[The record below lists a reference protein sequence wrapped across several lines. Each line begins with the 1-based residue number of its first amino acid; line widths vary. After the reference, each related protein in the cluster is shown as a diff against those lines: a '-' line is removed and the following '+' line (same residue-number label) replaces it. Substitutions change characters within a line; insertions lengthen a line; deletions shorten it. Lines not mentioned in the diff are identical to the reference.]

1 MTEGN
6 KDTLYYDGQCP
17 LCLREITQL
26 KSMGDDTLALIDIH
40 SLSDE
45 EPSSAHCRLPDK
57 DALLRTLHL
66 ETADAKLL
74 TGLDANVAG
83 WKHTPYGRWL
93 AWLRWPLIAP
103 CADFVYGAWA
113 RWRYRRL
120 YGKGPAEQNQRGTD
134 RATG

>member
-57 DALLRTLHL
+57 DALLRTC
-66 ETADAKLL
+66 TSRQQTPNCLL
-74 TGLDANVAG
+74 A
-83 WKHTPYGRWL
+83 
-93 AWLRWPLIAP
+93 
-103 CADFVYGAWA
+103 
-113 RWRYRRL
+113 
-120 YGKGPAEQNQRGTD
+120 
-134 RATG
+134 